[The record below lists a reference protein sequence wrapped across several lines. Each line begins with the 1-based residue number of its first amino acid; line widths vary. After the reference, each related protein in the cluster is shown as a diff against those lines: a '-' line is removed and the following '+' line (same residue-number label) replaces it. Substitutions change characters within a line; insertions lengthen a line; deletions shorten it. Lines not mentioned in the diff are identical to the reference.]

1 MLKGVLPMSS
11 LGGESQTFRRAF
23 LAQQDPEWK
32 AAALQVR
39 VVCGDPVVT

>member
-1 MLKGVLPMSS
+1 MLRGVVPMSS

-23 LAQQDPEWK
+23 RAQQDPEWK

-39 VVCGDPVVT
+39 VVRSDLVVK